1 MNRYEFE
8 SLVSDY
14 IEGELSFNKRK
25 EFEAYMKEH
34 NDAKTLLNDV
44 KKTMNEMKNLRSVS
58 TSDTFN
64 SNLLLKVKNEIPTT
78 VNNKNNIFG
87 FTPFYAS
94 IFSSLC
100 IAIFIISYT
109 FIPNSNGLPPDT
121 NFTNNQNQ
129 KIQDNQIISK
139 YNGDVD
145 LASDT
150 SADSVKKND
159 KNYKIDKNNKIKFVN
174 Y

>member
-8 SLVSDY
+8 SLISDY

-25 EFEAYMKEH
+25 EFEAYMQEY

-44 KKTMNEMKNLRSVS
+44 KKTMNEMKNLRPVS

-64 SNLLLKVKNEIPTT
+64 SKLLLKVKNEIPII

-87 FTPFYAS
+87 FTPLYAS

-100 IAIFIISYT
+100 IAIFIIGYT
-109 FIPNSNGLPPDT
+109 FIPKSNDLLPNT
-121 NFTNNQNQ
+121 NFSDNQNQ
-129 KIQDNQIISK
+129 KVQDSQVIKK
-139 YNGDVD
+139 YNSDVD

-150 SADSVKKND
+150 SADSVKKNN